1 MQKKARSFDS
11 SQGSDDDDESLSGEA
26 SRNREARLPAPM
38 QTESSTRR
46 EIGVFDSGVGG
57 FTVLR
62 ELRKLLPHARL
73 RYLADTAYAPY
84 GSRSPEEIRA
94 RSLAITE
101 HLIAQGAQLVVVA
114 CNTATAHAIETL
126 RTRWPA
132 LPFVGTE
139 PGIKPAVAM
148 TRNGRIGLLATP
160 ATAASARLQALI
172 ERHAKGCEV
181 VVRGCPGVVEHIE
194 AGDLDSAA
202 LRQLVDEHC
211 TPLRAAG
218 IDTALLGC
226 THYPL
231 IEPLWRAALGP
242 DIALLRIET
251 AVARRAAD
259 LWPAASDEA
268 ALDIETSGDPAALR
282 GWLGRV
288 LGWPDAPVYAWR
300 PQSKTAS
307 SCWPSE
313 REDRTGARD
322 GT

>member
-1 MQKKARSFDS
+1 
-11 SQGSDDDDESLSGEA
+11 
-26 SRNREARLPAPM
+26 M
-38 QTESSTRR
+38 QTEPSTRRR

-94 RSLAITE
+94 RCLAITE

-126 RTRWPA
+126 RARWPT
-132 LPFVGTE
+132 LPIVGTE

-148 TRNGRIGLLATP
+148 THNGRIGLLATP
-160 ATAASARLQALI
+160 ATATSARLKALI

-181 VVRGCPGVVEHIE
+181 VVRGCPGIVEHIE
-194 AGDLDSAA
+194 AGDLDSPT
-202 LRQLVDEHC
+202 LRRLIDEHC
-211 TPLRAAG
+211 APLRAAG

-231 IEPLWRAALGP
+231 VEPLWQAALGQ

-259 LWPAASDEA
+259 LWPAACDAA
-268 ALDIETSGDPAALR
+268 ALEIQTSGDPATLR
-282 GWLGRV
+282 GWIARV
-288 LGWPDAPVYAWR
+288 LGWPDAPVCAWQ
-300 PQSKTAS
+300 PQSNNGQQLLAV
-307 SCWPSE
+307 
-313 REDRTGARD
+313 
-322 GT
+322 